1 MKKFIA
7 IIIILGFMSC
17 SLSAGDL
24 PQEDAVS
31 TEQNSS
37 NNSEN

>member
-7 IIIILGFMSC
+7 IIMILGFMSC

-24 PQEDAVS
+24 PQEESVNTEVS
-31 TEQNSS
+31 
-37 NNSEN
+37 NSEESN